1 MTNLLTRKA
10 APGRGDRP
18 GSLRLIDQIDR
29 VLIIAYKE
37 STTLL
42 EKSLSQMGLL
52 CEVLRQED
60 RPEYR
65 GYAAAYRCLLNHH
78 RAWER
83 AAAADQPTLIV
94 EADFV
99 PVEQMG
105 DLPLPFDPH
114 QADVGVAWIYT
125 CAPQLYSVTPQGFG
139 EGYSTSTVA
148 YIVTPQG
155 ARQLL
160 AMLDTVTQT
169 EGTAYSNF
177 DSRIDPFL
185 RDRHLKNYIA
195 FRNYGEHGGRPNPE
209 HRRHGLSGI
218 HRADVLAGRLAFL
231 PLYACSDA
239 ALAATA
245 GDALPEPT
253 WADWWRYF
261 RARGQARLKGLGRLA
276 WGKFLRPK
284 VVRRSRVPLRL
295 LGFALHRQLSRQ
307 L

>member
-1 MTNLLTRKA
+1 MTNLLTRKTA
-10 APGRGDRP
+10 SGRRDRP
-18 GSLRLIDQIDR
+18 DPLHLANQIDR

-42 EKSLSQMGLL
+42 EQSLNQAGLP

-65 GYAAAYRCLLNHH
+65 GYAAIYRCLLNHH

-83 AAAADQPTLIV
+83 AAAADRPTMVV

-99 PVEQMG
+99 PVANIGE
-105 DLPLPFDPH
+105 LPLPFDPH
-114 QADVGVAWIYT
+114 QADVGMAWLYT

-139 EGYSTSTVA
+139 EGYSASTVA
-148 YIVTPQG
+148 YVVTPQG
-155 ARQLL
+155 AQQLL
-160 AMLDTVTQT
+160 DLVDSVTQMD
-169 EGTAYSNF
+169 GTDYSNF

-185 RDRHLKNYIA
+185 RDRHFKNYIP

-209 HRRHGLSGI
+209 HRRHGMSGI

-231 PLYACSDA
+231 PLYAFADE
-239 ALAATA
+239 ALAAA
-245 GDALPEPT
+245 PADALPEPT
-253 WADWWRYF
+253 WADWGRYLQA
-261 RARGQARLKGLGRLA
+261 RAQARLKGWGRLA

-284 VVRRSRVPLRL
+284 VVRRSSVPRRL
-295 LGFALHRQLSRQ
+295 VWFALARQFSRH